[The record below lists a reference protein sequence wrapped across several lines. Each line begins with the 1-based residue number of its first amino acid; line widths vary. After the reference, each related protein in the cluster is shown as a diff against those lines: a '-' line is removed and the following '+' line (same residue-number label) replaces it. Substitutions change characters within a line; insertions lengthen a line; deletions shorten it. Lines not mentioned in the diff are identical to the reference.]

1 MNITV
6 LKKYMSLLMVDH
18 NQVSSRCL
26 QMPEWHSPEA
36 EGIEKQSLR
45 QVSEREL
52 LLKCIAE
59 KLWIDGHKQSR

>member
-1 MNITV
+1 
-6 LKKYMSLLMVDH
+6 MVDH

-45 QVSEREL
+45 QVLEREL